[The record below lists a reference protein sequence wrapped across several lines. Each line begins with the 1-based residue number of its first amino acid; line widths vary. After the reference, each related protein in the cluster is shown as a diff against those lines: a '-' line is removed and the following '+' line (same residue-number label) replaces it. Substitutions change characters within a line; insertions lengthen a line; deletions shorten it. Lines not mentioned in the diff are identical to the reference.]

1 MKQAFFTLIFLCAVC
16 GDLSAQYFQF
26 SQYNFSQQRINP
38 GSVGSSNYAS
48 ASGLFRNQDTGGNF
62 HLKSNLLN
70 LAYPLINRRNGFR
83 WAGIG
88 LSFMDDG
95 TGQSGIYRT
104 QEVSLSYAINV
115 PLAKY
120 QALSVGFK
128 ILHAN
133 RKVNV
138 NGLVTDAQ
146 YVPDRGFDTGMESG
160 ENLDLLKNQFVTFSS
175 GVYWQQ
181 EDKKGNKLATLG
193 FSFFDMNK
201 PEDNFLE
208 GSNPYPS
215 TIVLSA
221 GFRAYEKD
229 KISLVPDFLFTRNS
243 GLTLTTLGMTTRYQL
258 NAFRDKPDDR
268 IDVITRY
275 TINRSA
281 ILGLQLHQANFSIGF
296 SYDFPVSKASVANA
310 GAFEVGLEI
319 RRLVDPKNKARNKR
333 IAKKTNSSGKEV
345 VKRNSSVPKNTIKQ
359 PGDTLKSKTQVQ
371 HSEISKRLKQKQDSV
386 QATASPG
393 DLQHEPLLL
402 EEATLRFG
410 FDFNSSDMDDSSSK
424 YLSDL
429 AEALNENP
437 DLKIELTGHTDN
449 IGSAKFNMKL
459 SYERAATI
467 KDELVQRG
475 VSEERI
481 SVFGKGLSEPLNKNL
496 TPQERSENRRVEMK
510 IFFE

>member
-1 MKQAFFTLIFLCAVC
+1 MKQVFSIFLFLLAAY

-38 GSVGSSNYAS
+38 GSVGSSDYAS

-70 LAYPLINRRNGFR
+70 LAYPFINRKNGFR

-88 LSFMDDG
+88 LSFMDDK
-95 TGQSGIYRT
+95 TGQSGIYHS
-104 QEVSLSYAINV
+104 QEISLSYAINV

-128 ILHAN
+128 VLHAS

-160 ENLDLLKNQFVTFSS
+160 ENIDLLNNQFTTFSS

-181 EDKKGNKLATLG
+181 EDKKGNKLANFG
-193 FSFFDMNK
+193 FSFFDINK

-208 GSNPYPS
+208 GNNPYPS
-215 TIVLSA
+215 TIVLS
-221 GFRAYEKD
+221 GSFRTYAKD
-229 KISLVPDFLFTRNS
+229 KISLVPDFLFTRNT
-243 GLTLTTLGMTTRYQL
+243 GLTLATIGMLTRYQL
-258 NAFRDKPDDR
+258 NSFRDKPDDR

-275 TINRSA
+275 TINRSG
-281 ILGLQLHQANFSIGF
+281 IIGLQLHQGNFSIGF
-296 SYDFPVSKASVANA
+296 SYDFPVSRASVANA
-310 GAFEVGLEI
+310 GAFEVGVEI
-319 RRLVDPKNKARNKR
+319 RRLVDPKNRARNKR
-333 IAKKTNSSGKEV
+333 TAKKAKSSDKEV
-345 VKRNSSVPKNTIKQ
+345 VKRNSSLPKNNSKQ
-359 PGDTLKSKTQVQ
+359 PSDSLKSKTHVE
-371 HSEISKRLKQKQDSV
+371 HSEISKRLKQKQDSIH
-386 QATASPG
+386 AIASPG
-393 DLQHEPLLL
+393 DFQHEPLLL

-410 FDFNSSDMDDSSSK
+410 FDFNSSDMDESSSK
-424 YLSDL
+424 YLTDL

-449 IGSAKFNMKL
+449 VGSAKFNLKL

-467 KDELVQRG
+467 KDELVKRG
-475 VSEERI
+475 VSEKRI
-481 SVFGKGLSEPLNKNL
+481 SVFGKGLTVPLNRNL
-496 TPQERSENRRVEMK
+496 TSQDRSENRRVEMK
-510 IFFE
+510 IFYE